1 MTNKAFI
8 PVDVLMCVGS
18 KDVNYLMP
26 YSLKSCISNFTL
38 LNDVVIVTSVKREVL
53 NILDQ
58 HKIRS
63 RSGSITV
70 LDDEE
75 VVPASLMDFPP
86 WCRQQ
91 FIRLHAD
98 EICATPVVACLSAD
112 TITYKPVTREHL
124 FTGSTP
130 NLFYNRY
137 PNTSKHLDYERGRV
151 ENIARILQVRPE
163 NSWTLGDFI
172 MDLTLFESKR
182 LRQLRAY
189 LKTLYGENPFHAILP
204 RDCEDMQQ
212 KATFGEWTLYAVF
225 LLDVLKIKMPIR
237 NSRNK
242 FIAQV
247 HSAKEFAA
255 FHFDAHVVHFV
266 DKSFDVPQ
274 ILARYKANVAEQQ
287 ASGY

>member
-1 MTNKAFI
+1 MANKAFI

-58 HKIRS
+58 YKIRT

-70 LDDEE
+70 LEDEE

-98 EICATPVVACLSAD
+98 KICATPVVACLSAD
-112 TITYKPVTREHL
+112 TITYKPLTREHL

-137 PNTSKHLDYERGRV
+137 PDTSKHLVYERGRV

-163 NSWTLGDFI
+163 NSWLPGDFI

-182 LRQLRAY
+182 LRQLRQY
-189 LKTLYGENPFHAILP
+189 LKTLYGESPFHTILP
-204 RDCEDMQQ
+204 RDCEDLQQ

-225 LLDVLKIKMPIR
+225 LLDVLKIKMPVR
-237 NSRNK
+237 NSRNR

-247 HSAKEFAA
+247 HSPKEFAA

-266 DKSFDVPQ
+266 DKSFDVAQ
-274 ILARYKANVAEQQ
+274 ILARYKGDVVEEQ
-287 ASGY
+287 ALGY